1 MITYKFCITK
11 FNLTVKQQGTQWVVR
26 DISWIYSG
34 RSVEGVYAS
43 IEGTTPIPF
52 DLDQPIFLAVEDV
65 TADILTL
72 WLLEQ
77 LGGSF
82 LRHLKESIEGTI
94 ERNARILNGQTE
106 MQTWLPL
113 SSPSNI
119 EVSQEV
125 IDAYLSR

>member
-11 FNLTVKQQGTQWVVR
+11 FNLTVKQQGTQWVIR

-34 RSVEGVYAS
+34 RSVEGIYAS
-43 IEGTTPIPF
+43 VEGTTPIPF
-52 DLDQPIFLAVEDV
+52 NLEQTSFLAVEDV
-65 TADILTL
+65 TIDNLTT
-72 WLLEQ
+72 WLFDQ
-77 LGGSF
+77 MGGSF
-82 LRHLKESIEGTI
+82 LRHLKESIAGTI

-125 IDAYLSR
+125 MNAYLSR

>member
-113 SSPSNI
+113 PSPSNI

-125 IDAYLSR
+125 MNAYLSR